1 MSDTN
6 PDPKTSIQVIERM
19 MRLLDA
25 LAAHSDPVSLKE
37 LAIRTELHPSTA
49 HRILNDM
56 VMCRLVDRSDP
67 GTYRLGMRL
76 LELGN
81 LVKARLSVRDA
92 ALTPMREL
100 HRQTGQTV
108 NLSVRQGDEIV
119 YIERAYSERSGMQ
132 VVRAIGGRAPLHL
145 TSVGKLFLAA
155 DESTR
160 VRAYATRTGLSG
172 HTQNSITDLT
182 KLEREL
188 SHVRQQAC
196 ARDNEELELGV
207 RCIAAGIYDDTGKL
221 VAGLSLSAPADR
233 LQDSWLGQLSQTA
246 LMISEVARLSAAS
259 TARPFA
265 QSPRVTRAPLL
276 PRRNKKASHSR
287 GFFSTAGPETG
298 RSNTYASGAR
308 AARVRAGNARLIA
321 AVIQPRAQTRGVR
334 ETRVLARRIE
344 QHHDHRTAVNGRLHH
359 EALAR
364 FVDETGLLQ
373 TDVPRRVAHQRIGAV
388 VRELSACRCTPH
400 SCDRSRTGGSPDTGT
415 PR

>member
-1 MSDTN
+1 MSETN

-37 LAIRTELHPSTA
+37 LSQRTQLHPSTA

-56 VMCRLVDRSDP
+56 VTCRLVDRSDP

-92 ALTPMREL
+92 ALMPMREL

-155 DESTR
+155 DESNR

-182 KLEREL
+182 RLEREL
-188 SHVRQQAC
+188 THVRQQSC

-207 RCIAAGIYDDTGKL
+207 RCMAASILDDQGKL
-221 VAGLSLSAPADR
+221 IAGLSISAPADR
-233 LQDSWLGQLSQTA
+233 LQDEWLDELVDIANQ
-246 LMISEVARLSAAS
+246 ISS
-259 TARPFA
+259 TLGY
-265 QSPRVTRAPLL
+265 SPA
-276 PRRNKKASHSR
+276 
-287 GFFSTAGPETG
+287 E
-298 RSNTYASGAR
+298 
-308 AARVRAGNARLIA
+308 
-321 AVIQPRAQTRGVR
+321 
-334 ETRVLARRIE
+334 
-344 QHHDHRTAVNGRLHH
+344 
-359 EALAR
+359 
-364 FVDETGLLQ
+364 
-373 TDVPRRVAHQRIGAV
+373 
-388 VRELSACRCTPH
+388 
-400 SCDRSRTGGSPDTGT
+400 
-415 PR
+415 